1 MLRIMKYRILILY
14 ISVVLFT
21 CACSTSRYSY
31 NTQYPTIETAQ
42 QYDGILKEHFY
53 KCSVKGPTERR
64 MYVYLPKDYY
74 ESTDS
79 FPVFYLLHGA
89 RGNETSWIQKGNLLH
104 DIDSLTNAK
113 LMEKCIVV
121 LPNTNPHKDDKD
133 YGKSRIKGAV
143 ESFFEL
149 DGMVE
154 YSFIDDVVHEIDN
167 SYRTIN
173 NKNARAIGGLSI
185 GAVQAMHI
193 TANYPEYFGY
203 IGLYSSMVHPVL
215 RHSEHSSFYLNLKE
229 KQTKQFS
236 EAPTQYWLMI
246 GKTDIFYPRMCLY
259 HRYLERNNYIHKFY
273 TTSGGHQWYNWE
285 DYNNLFMQNI
295 FKGN

>member
-1 MLRIMKYRILILY
+1 MNVLIVCNNAY
-14 ISVVLFT
+14 
-21 CACSTSRYSY
+21 
-31 NTQYPTIETAQ
+31 
-42 QYDGILKEHFY
+42 
-53 KCSVKGPTERR
+53 
-64 MYVYLPKDYY
+64 M
-74 ESTDS
+74 
-79 FPVFYLLHGA
+79 
-89 RGNETSWIQKGNLLH
+89 RGNGICTAVTSLLSRLKNAGIEARLLACKNPETDGPQPDYPLKHFKIPLFEPIIYANGFRYAKADRKIIQ
-104 DIDSLTNAK
+104 
-113 LMEKCIVV
+113 
-121 LPNTNPHKDDKD
+121 NPHKDDKD

-215 RHSEHSSFYLNLKE
+215 RHSEHSS
-229 KQTKQFS
+229 
-236 EAPTQYWLMI
+236 I
-246 GKTDIFYPRMCLY
+246 GKTTTTCLCKIFSKGINL
-259 HRYLERNNYIHKFY
+259 I
-273 TTSGGHQWYNWE
+273 TSQ
-285 DYNNLFMQNI
+285 M
-295 FKGN
+295 K